1 MNEDHLKSIF
11 IDYIELLKQL
21 LSQDIDYMPSIISS
35 IEAIIL
41 EIAISCKLKDIVIKI
56 KQEGLFFLLN
66 NLSLEYL

>member
-56 KQEGLFFLLN
+56 KQDGLFFLLN

>member
-1 MNEDHLKSIF
+1 LNEDHLKSIF

-56 KQEGLFFLLN
+56 KQDGLFFLLN

>member
-1 MNEDHLKSIF
+1 MNEDHLKSFF

-56 KQEGLFFLLN
+56 KQDGLFFLLN
-66 NLSLEYL
+66 NLSLKYL

>member
-1 MNEDHLKSIF
+1 LNEDHLKSIF